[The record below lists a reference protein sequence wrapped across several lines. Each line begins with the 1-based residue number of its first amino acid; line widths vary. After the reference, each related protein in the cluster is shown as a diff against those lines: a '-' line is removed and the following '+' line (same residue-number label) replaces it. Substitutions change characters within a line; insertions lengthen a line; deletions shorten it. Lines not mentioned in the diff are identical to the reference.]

1 MNPKNQFFYNVSNWM
16 LLLLEHSSIKW
27 REINL
32 ERIYLEVLEENQTAI
47 NINIYQKLGFKVEST
62 LRLHSYQDGIRKNVK
77 YMGLLKDEFV

>member
-1 MNPKNQFFYNVSNWM
+1 
-16 LLLLEHSSIKW
+16 
-27 REINL
+27 
-32 ERIYLEVLEENQTAI
+32 LEVLEENQTAI